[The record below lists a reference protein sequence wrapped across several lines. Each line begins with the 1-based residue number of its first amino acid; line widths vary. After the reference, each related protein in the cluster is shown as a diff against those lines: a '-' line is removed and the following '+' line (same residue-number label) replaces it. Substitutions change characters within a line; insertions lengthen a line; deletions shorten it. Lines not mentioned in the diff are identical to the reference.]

1 MSVKSGEMSEKVKRP
16 IRQEITK
23 TDKVIVHLITLHV
36 QKKHSQEIEQESET
50 PMQRIMSGSQ

>member
-1 MSVKSGEMSEKVKRP
+1 MSAKSGEMSEKVKRP

-36 QKKHSQEIEQESET
+36 QKKQSQEIKQESKT